1 MATIDIISEL
11 DTWLASERVQQK
23 LSDIVGDAVEER
35 LNALLHE
42 QLVDTDEAAKILGL
56 TPAAVR
62 KRVERGQITAVK
74 IGTSLRFRRSD
85 LLQLRRRR

>member
-23 LSDIVGDAVEER
+23 LSDIVGEAVQGR

-42 QLVDTDEAAKILGL
+42 ELVDTNEAARILKL
-56 TPAAVR
+56 TPDAIR
-62 KRVERGQITAVK
+62 KRVERGQIQYVK
-74 IGTSLRFRRSD
+74 IGTSLRFRRWD
-85 LLQLRRRR
+85 LLQR